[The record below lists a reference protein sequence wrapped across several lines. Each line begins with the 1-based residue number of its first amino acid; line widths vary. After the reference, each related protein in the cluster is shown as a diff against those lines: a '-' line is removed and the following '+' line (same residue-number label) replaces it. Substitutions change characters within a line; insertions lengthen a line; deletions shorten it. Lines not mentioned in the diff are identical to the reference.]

1 MATTQ
6 KQADKDSKLSAKEET
21 DQAVISGTEVG
32 ENIKSLRINRHLS
45 QSALARMAKMHP
57 AQLCNIEQGKRMPS
71 LRTLENIAA
80 AFNISSQDLLTVA
93 AQTSYD
99 QINDRPGEA
108 VLKARIKTAK
118 RRSGSSAT
126 AAEALLKKSIIPA
139 HPEFIKVA
147 RGESPRLLKDVQ
159 KRIELLVNTF
169 LQLEDICGVSK
180 HTTMPLHAS
189 YPLNEQGAD
198 LLANLVRTRIGIGT
212 AVVYDYPALFETI
225 GMRVIFTD
233 LAPTPDPSKGPQ
245 SFSLF
250 DRKNDN
256 AFIFI
261 SRRLTRER
269 QIFRLLCEFGQLY
282 LFTAAANVTIIET
295 ARNRRFLKLFA
306 ARFLMPDTAVR
317 DAVAQL
323 SITPEEWNYELLLRF
338 KQRFGVSAEAF
349 VHRLEE
355 IGLIKPKLRQ
365 ALKEQIRSYYES
377 SGYHE
382 PASEAVP
389 YCGNERVKD
398 LLLLAKERGADDD
411 VLQPIRDLWAEMLG

>member
-1 MATTQ
+1 MATNQ
-6 KQADKDSKLSAKEET
+6 KRADDVSKLLDREGA
-21 DQAVISGTEVG
+21 DQAAISRTEVG
-32 ENIKSLRINRHLS
+32 ENIKSLRISRHLS
-45 QSALARMAKMHP
+45 QSALAKMAKMHP

-71 LRTLENIAA
+71 LRTLENIAL
-80 AFNISSQDLLTVA
+80 AFNIPSQDLLTVA
-93 AQTSYD
+93 AQTRYD
-99 QINDRPGEA
+99 QLNTLPGAA
-108 VLKARIKTAK
+108 VLKARIKTSK
-118 RRSGSSAT
+118 NKLKG
-126 AAEALLKKSIIPA
+126 AEAMFGKSFIPA
-139 HPEFIKVA
+139 HPEFVKVSN
-147 RGESPRLLKDVQ
+147 GDGPRLPKDVQ
-159 KRIELLVNTF
+159 KKIELLVNTF
-169 LQLEDICGVSK
+169 LQLEDICNISK

-212 AVVYDYPALFETI
+212 AVVYDYPALFESI
-225 GMRVIFTD
+225 GMRVVFTD
-233 LAPTPDPSKGPQ
+233 LSTTDDPAGGPQ

-256 AFIFI
+256 VFIFI

-282 LFTAAANVTIIET
+282 LFTAAAGVTIIET

-323 SITPEEWNYELLLRF
+323 GITPEEWNYEILLRF

-377 SGYHE
+377 SAFHE
-382 PASEAVP
+382 PASEATA

-398 LLLLAKERGADDD
+398 LLLLAKTRGAEDD
-411 VLQPIRDLWAEMLG
+411 VLKPIHDLWADMLA

>member
-1 MATTQ
+1 MPTT
-6 KQADKDSKLSAKEET
+6 KKRTVDISNLAEKEGT
-21 DQAVISGTEVG
+21 DQAELSRTEVG
-32 ENIKSLRINRHLS
+32 ENIKSLRISRHLS

-71 LRTLENIAA
+71 LRTLENIAL
-80 AFNISSQDLLTVA
+80 AFNIPSQDLLTVA
-93 AQTSYD
+93 AQTRYD
-99 QINDRPGEA
+99 QINVRPGA
-108 VLKARIKTAK
+108 TVLKARIKT
-118 RRSGSSAT
+118 SGRKVSD
-126 AAEALLKKSIIPA
+126 AEAVKAIIGKAFIPA
-139 HPEFIKVA
+139 HPEFVKVSN
-147 RGESPRLLKDVQ
+147 GDGPRLQKEVQ
-159 KRIELLVNTF
+159 KKIELLVNTF

-225 GMRVIFTD
+225 GMRVVFTD
-233 LAPTPDPSKGPQ
+233 LAPTADHSKGPQ
-245 SFSLF
+245 SFSIF

-256 AFIFI
+256 VFIFI

-282 LFTAAANVTIIET
+282 LFTAAAGVTIIET

-317 DAVAQL
+317 DAVAQY
-323 SITPEEWNYELLLRF
+323 SIMPEEWNYEILLRF

-355 IGLIKPKLRQ
+355 VGLIKPKLRQ
-365 ALKEQIRSYYES
+365 ALKEQIKAYYES
-377 SGYHE
+377 SDFHE
-382 PASEAVP
+382 PASEATS
-389 YCGNERVKD
+389 YCGNSRIKD
-398 LLLLAKERGADDD
+398 LLLLAKVRGADEE
-411 VLQPIRDLWAEMLG
+411 VLKPIRELWSDMLD